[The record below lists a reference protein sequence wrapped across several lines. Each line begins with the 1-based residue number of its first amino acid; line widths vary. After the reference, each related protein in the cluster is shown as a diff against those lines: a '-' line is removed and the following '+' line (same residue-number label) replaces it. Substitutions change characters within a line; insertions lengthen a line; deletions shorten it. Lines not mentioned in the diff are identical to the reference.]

1 MSLFDSSDPA
11 IGAAHAKVLDTLA
24 NIETEYGAVFV
35 VDEYQQEL
43 RNAVAANHRRSEES
57 AQFELMR
64 RKMALKAKRTKRPA
78 HRAVVVDLD
87 GKRVA

>member
-1 MSLFDSSDPA
+1 MTLFNSQDPGVA
-11 IGAAHAKVLDTLA
+11 AAHAKVIDTLA

-35 VDEYQQEL
+35 VDQYQQEL
-43 RNAVAANHRRSEES
+43 CNAVAANHRRNDEA
-57 AQFELMR
+57 AQLELMR

>member
-1 MSLFDSSDPA
+1 MSLFNSSDPA
-11 IGAAHAKVLDTLA
+11 IAAAHAKVLDTLA

-35 VDEYQQEL
+35 IDQEQQEL
-43 RNAVAANHRRSEES
+43 RDAVAANHRRNEEA
-57 AQFELMR
+57 AQLELMR
-64 RKMALKAKRTKRPA
+64 RKRALKAKRTKRPA